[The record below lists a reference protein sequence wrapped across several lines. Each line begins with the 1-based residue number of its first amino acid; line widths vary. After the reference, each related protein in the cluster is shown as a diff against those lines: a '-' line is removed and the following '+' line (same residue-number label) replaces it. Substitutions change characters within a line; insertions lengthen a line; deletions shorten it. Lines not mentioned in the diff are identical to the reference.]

1 MSEPRYLA
9 LARRLE
15 REIAA
20 GARPVGSLLPTETE
34 LCAEHGVSRFT
45 VRAALRS
52 LQEQGYVR
60 RRQGSG
66 TQVVAAAPSR
76 GFVQEL
82 GSISD
87 MLQYARDTWL
97 ELGPGRR
104 MAGADELAALLGPE
118 TEREWLAFSGV
129 RRAGEGVAI
138 CTTEIWLDAA
148 FAGLEPEI
156 GRTRE
161 AIYQLVEQRY
171 GHATEEIEQQ
181 ISATLLDP
189 DQARTLD
196 AEAGEP
202 ALRIERRYFG
212 PGGRVFEAS
221 ISVHPADRF
230 AYAMRIRRGG
240 G

>member
-9 LARRLE
+9 LARRLA
-15 REIAA
+15 REISA
-20 GARPVGSLLPTETE
+20 GERAVGSLLPTETE
-34 LCAEHGVSRFT
+34 LCAAHGVSRFT

-52 LQEQGYVR
+52 LQDQGYVR

-66 TQVVAAAPSR
+66 TQVVAARPNR
-76 GFVQEL
+76 GFVQEV

-97 ELGPGRR
+97 ELGPARR
-104 MAGADELAALLGPE
+104 VEADADLADLLGSAPGG
-118 TEREWLAFSGV
+118 EWLAFSGV
-129 RRAGEGVAI
+129 RRAGEGLAI

-161 AIYQLVEQRY
+161 ALYQLVEERY
-171 GHATEEIEQQ
+171 GHPTEEIEQR
-181 ISATLLDP
+181 ISATVLDEA
-189 DQARTLD
+189 QAAALE
-196 AEAGEP
+196 AEAGAP
-202 ALRIERRYFG
+202 ALRILRRYFG
-212 PGGRVFEAS
+212 AGGKPFEAS
-221 ISVHPADRF
+221 VSIHPADRF